1 MAIGTVNDKFTEQG
15 EPKRYI
21 GNTIVSFFEK
31 EAAIFKEAILTQNK
45 LKQSPMS
52 DFLVFLPT
60 DSFHMTVISLAREI
74 DRGTEYWS
82 QRLDENMPFPEV
94 DKKLAKIVAEIPFPE
109 DVEMTID
116 HVSFTKINLVPANEE
131 SKRKLLAYRD
141 TVAERTGI
149 LHLGHDDYHFHISLT
164 YLLHEIPADMRE
176 DADEILAQI
185 TAELKESI
193 QTFTVSKADF
203 VIFND
208 MMDYTVDLTKRV
220 E

>member
-15 EPKRYI
+15 EPKKYI
-21 GNTIVSFFEK
+21 GNTIVCFFEEEESIFQ
-31 EAAIFKEAILTQNK
+31 EALQTQNK
-45 LKQSPMS
+45 LKQSLMS
-52 DFLVFLPT
+52 DYLVFLPT

-82 QRLDENMPFPEV
+82 EYSDENLAFT
-94 DKKLAKIVAEIPFPE
+94 DLDQKLAEIVAEIPFPE
-109 DVEMTID
+109 DIEMAID

-131 SKRKLLAYRD
+131 SKRKLLSYRD
-141 TVAERTGI
+141 TIAERTGI
-149 LHLGHDDYHFHISLT
+149 RHLGHDDYHFHISLT
-164 YLLHEIPADMRE
+164 YLLHEIPEEMKENADQ
-176 DADEILAQI
+176 ILAQI
-185 TAELKESI
+185 TQELKQNI
-193 QTFTVSKADF
+193 KTFTVSDAKF